1 MGFQR
6 VETMEVL
13 PEEFERIAAR
23 LETLERRVSALEHP
37 AAELPQPLFESSAQ
51 PPAPSTELPTLSIAG
66 GTLPVLGRVMLGIA
80 GAYLLRAIAESS
92 SSPRLLIAVVA
103 IAYAVLWLVW
113 ATRLPAGAWFA
124 STTYACTSALI
135 LAPMLWE
142 LTLVF
147 KVFPAA
153 VTAGVLG
160 AYACTASALAW
171 KRNLASV
178 FWIPTVTAAFV
189 ALALVAAARDML
201 PFLLALLLMAVL
213 CEYAV
218 DHKHGLGT
226 RPWVAAAADLGILAM
241 IYLYSSPASTHA
253 EYKEIGPILFLI
265 FGCLPLLIYG
275 ASAAVRTVVRG
286 LSLGFFEVVQT
297 TAVFLL
303 AAISLLCFG
312 SSAGA
317 VLLAVSCL
325 LLSLGS
331 YAATY
336 LFVDPA
342 SERRN
347 YHVFAAWSAALFL
360 VGNWLLLAGPE
371 LAAVLAVAAILATL
385 LGTRLRHREFR
396 YHGVLY
402 LSVAAIL
409 SELPAYCWN
418 ALVGSLPTA
427 PPWVLYV
434 VLACAAACYGL
445 ERREQEESWH
455 RYLLPVVAASLAL
468 AATASILVF
477 ALVRL
482 TAFEIAPEA
491 QHIALIRTLIAS
503 TAAIALA
510 STGASW
516 RRAEL
521 IHIAY
526 ATLALLAVKLLLED
540 LRHGHLAFI
549 AASIFLFA
557 VALISVP
564 RLARSQGSV

>member
-1 MGFQR
+1 MR
-6 VETMEVL
+6 VDTMEVL
-13 PEEFERIAAR
+13 PEEFERIAAC
-23 LETLERRVSALEHP
+23 LETLERRVFALEHP
-37 AAELPQPLFESSAQ
+37 AETARVFPETSTLEPVK
-51 PPAPSTELPTLSIAG
+51 PATELPSFSAAG
-66 GTLPVLGRVMLGIA
+66 GTLPVLGKVMLGIA
-80 GAYLLRAIAESS
+80 GAYLLRAVAESG

-147 KVFPAA
+147 KVFPAIA
-153 VTAGVLG
+153 TAGVLG

-171 KRNLASV
+171 KRNLATV

-189 ALALVAAARDML
+189 ALALVAAARDMA
-201 PFLLALLLMAVL
+201 PFLLALLLMAAL

-226 RPWVAAAADLGILAM
+226 RPWVAAVVDLGVLAM
-241 IYLYSSPASTHA
+241 IYLYSSPANTHA
-253 EYKEIGPILFLI
+253 EYREIGPALLLIL
-265 FGCLPLLIYG
+265 GCLPLLIYG
-275 ASAAVRTVVRG
+275 ASVAVRTVVRAQ
-286 LSLGFFEVVQT
+286 SLGIFEICQT
-297 TAVFLL
+297 TAAFLM
-303 AAISLLCFG
+303 AAISLMRFG
-312 SSAGA
+312 SGVGA
-317 VLLAVSCL
+317 ALLAVCCL
-325 LLSLGS
+325 VLSLGT
-331 YAATY
+331 YTAVY
-336 LFVDPA
+336 LFFDTS

-360 VGNWLLLAGPE
+360 AANWLLLAGPA
-371 LAAVLAVAAILATL
+371 LAAVLSVAAILATF

-396 YHGVLY
+396 YHGLLY
-402 LSVAAIL
+402 LSVAAVL
-409 SELPAYCWN
+409 SEMPAYCWN
-418 ALVGSLPTA
+418 ALAGPLPTA

-434 VLACAAACYGL
+434 VLGCAAACYGL
-445 ERREQEESWH
+445 ERREPEESWH
-455 RYLLPVVAASLAL
+455 RYLLPLVSASLAL

-482 TAFEIAPEA
+482 TAFEIAPEV

-503 TAAIALA
+503 AAALVLA
-510 STGASW
+510 STGATW

-521 IHIAY
+521 IQIAY

-540 LRHGHLAFI
+540 LRHGHLAYI

-564 RLARSQGSV
+564 RLARIQGSV